1 VVGRSKAAPDSTD
14 LRCYLQQTLPDYMIP
29 AAFVALERLPLK
41 PSGKLDDQALPA
53 PDRQTERVYVA
64 PRTRAEELL
73 AAIWLELL
81 KLDRIGIDDNFFEL
95 GGDSIQS
102 IQMVARAS
110 RAGLKLTA
118 RQIFEQQTIARLA
131 TVVQAATSTIA
142 EQGMV
147 QGEAPLTPIQ
157 HWFFAQDLALPHHFN
172 QAVLLECR
180 EPLRPE
186 LLVDALRQMVAH
198 HDALRLRFRHVDDDG
213 WHQAH
218 AAWDDHV
225 AFDHF
230 DLSGLDAE
238 ACIPA
243 LTGHADRLQ
252 QSLDLAAGA
261 VLRAALFDL
270 GARGQRLLL
279 IIHHLVVDGVSWR
292 ILLEDLDAVYAAL
305 AGGTPAR
312 LPAKTASFKSW
323 AEQLVDYAQ
332 SALAQR
338 ELAYW
343 QGVSWPEAGQLP
355 VDHADGINDAGSIRM
370 VTTWLDADDTLALL
384 QEVPGVYHTQI
395 NDVLLTALVEAF
407 AEWTGRRSLLI
418 GLEGHG
424 REDLFEG
431 VDLSRTVGW
440 FTSLFPVL
448 LDISAAL
455 DPGSA
460 LKSVK
465 EQLRTVPHRGIGYGI
480 LRWLGRND
488 SLPTPEPEVS
498 FNYLGQVDGSSDA
511 AFRFAS
517 EDCGAAASPDARR
530 PHLIDVSGGIRDGRL
545 RLHWT
550 YSSAVHDA
558 ATIESIAATY
568 VARLQDLIAHCRES
582 QGGFTPSDFPLLQAD
597 LEV

>member
-1 VVGRSKAAPDSTD
+1 
-14 LRCYLQQTLPDYMIP
+14 
-29 AAFVALERLPLK
+29 
-41 PSGKLDDQALPA
+41 
-53 PDRQTERVYVA
+53 
-64 PRTRAEELL
+64 
-73 AAIWLELL
+73 
-81 KLDRIGIDDNFFEL
+81 
-95 GGDSIQS
+95 
-102 IQMVARAS
+102 MVARAN

-118 RQIFEQQTIARLA
+118 RQIFEQQTVAGLA
-131 TVVQAATSTIA
+131 TVVEAATSPIA
-142 EQGMV
+142 EQGLV
-147 QGEAPLTPIQ
+147 QGEVPLTPIQ
-157 HWFFAQDLALPHHFN
+157 HWFFAQDLAVPHHFN

-186 LLVDALRQMVAH
+186 LLADALRRIVSQ
-198 HDALRLRFRHVDDDG
+198 HDALRLRFRHPGDG

-243 LTGHADRLQ
+243 LTRQADRLQ
-252 QSLDLAAGA
+252 QSLDLAAGP

-279 IIHHLVVDGVSWR
+279 IIHHLWR
-292 ILLEDLDAVYAAL
+292 ILLEDLGGVYAAL
-305 AGGTPAR
+305 ADGTPVQ

-323 AEQLVDYAQ
+323 AESLSDYAQ
-332 SALAQR
+332 SAVAQR

-343 QGVSWPEAGQLP
+343 RDISWSEAGRLP
-355 VDHADGINDAGSIRM
+355 VDHADGVNLMGSART

-384 QEVPGVYHTQI
+384 QEVPAVYHTQI

-407 AEWTGRRSLLI
+407 ADWTGRRTLLVA
-418 GLEGHG
+418 LEGHG

-448 LDISAAL
+448 LDTSAAP

-460 LKSVK
+460 LKGVK
-465 EQLRTVPHRGIGYGI
+465 EQLRSIPHRGIGYGV
-480 LRWLGRND
+480 LRWLDRND

-498 FNYLGQVDGSSDA
+498 FNYLGQLDDSADA

-517 EDCGAAASPDARR
+517 EDLGPAASPDARR
-530 PHLIDVSGGIRDGRL
+530 PHLIDLSGGIRNGRL
-545 RLHWT
+545 RLQWT

-558 ATIESIAATY
+558 ATVETIAATY

-582 QGGFTPSDFPLLQAD
+582 DGGFTPSDFPLLQAD
-597 LEV
+597 LSI